1 MTNYTDRHKQNNSES
16 NNRSILALIVSGKRP
31 WVILI
36 FAVTAL
42 VVLALL
48 LSARKTNAGDTN
60 KRTNTFT
67 SRRDD
72 LTITVT
78 ESGSIKARN
87 SIDIKSEVE
96 GEVTIINIVL
106 EGTYISQED
115 VNNGKVL
122 VELDSSVLREQLPPR
137 EIDFAGAE
145 ASYTQAKEAYD
156 IQSKQNES
164 DITAAELKAKFSLM
178 DFKKYVGETTA
189 AKLIQD
195 SNQPSN
201 PGIDIATLLD
211 DLNLRGAAL
220 QRLNELKDSIFL
232 ARAKW
237 ERARTKFQSTQK
249 LYDANYVS
257 RTELEADRLDVNSFD
272 IQHTQAQ
279 RTMELFKLYDFPKE
293 AEKFLSDY
301 VEANRQLERTH
312 ALARSKIAQALALL
326 KSAEAEY
333 QLKKERL
340 EKVKKQIAACT
351 IRAPAPGLAVY
362 SSSGDFWHGRER
374 AIEEG
379 GTVYQR
385 QKIIS
390 LPNTSEMVAQINV
403 HESLVDKVRPGQ
415 PAKITIDAFP
425 DKTFRGEVLKIAP
438 LPDPQRGW
446 MSPDLKVYATEV
458 SIEGSHDFLKPGMS
472 AKVEVLVEQLY
483 DVIIVPVQ
491 VVANHEGKKICHVMT
506 GQGPKQ
512 REVVT
517 GAFSDTF
524 VEIISGLDAGEEVL
538 LNPPRLSSKPSDAA
552 KSKQDKKPPEEI
564 KPLEGMKPPA
574 GMKPPEGMKRPPD
587 EKPPGQKVENRETD
601 VKKRTGDGRASQ
613 NP

>member
-1 MTNYTDRHKQNNSES
+1 MTNNINSQNKSQP
-16 NNRSILALIVSGKRP
+16 NNHSVLRFIANVKRP
-31 WVILI
+31 WGILI
-36 FAVTAL
+36 FAIVAVTL
-42 VVLALL
+42 LALL
-48 LSARKTNAGDTN
+48 ASMKKNNPGDTN
-60 KRTNTFT
+60 KAASTFT
-67 SRRDD
+67 ARSDD

-96 GEVTIINIVL
+96 GEVTIISIVP

-115 VNNGKVL
+115 VNNGKL
-122 VELDSSVLREQLPPR
+122 LLELDSSVLREQLPPR

-178 DFKKYVGETTA
+178 DFKKYVGGTTA
-189 AKLIQD
+189 AKLIKD
-195 SNQPSN
+195 SNHPSN
-201 PGIDIATLLD
+201 PGIDMASMLD
-211 DLNLRGAAL
+211 DSNLGGAAL
-220 QRLNELKDSIFL
+220 QKLNDFKDSIFL
-232 ARAKW
+232 ARGKW
-237 ERARTKFQSTQK
+237 ERAKTKFQSTQK

-257 RTELEADRLDVNSFD
+257 RTELEADRLDVNSFE
-272 IQHTQAQ
+272 IQYAQAQ
-279 RTMELFKLYDFPKE
+279 RTLELFNLYDFPKE

-312 ALARSKIAQALALL
+312 ALARSKLAQALALL

-351 IRAPAPGLAVY
+351 IKAPAPGLVVY

-403 HESLVDKVRPGQ
+403 HESLIDKVRPGQ
-415 PAKITIDAFP
+415 TVKITIDAFP
-425 DKTFRGEVLKIAP
+425 DKTFNGEVLKIAP

-458 SIEGSHDFLKPGMS
+458 SINGSHTFLKPGMS
-472 AKVEVLVEQLY
+472 AKVEILVEQLY
-483 DVIIVPVQ
+483 DVTIVPVQ
-491 VVANHEGKKICHVMT
+491 VIANHEGKKICHVMT

-517 GAFSDTF
+517 GAFNDTF
-524 VEIISGLDAGEEVL
+524 VEVVSGLQVGEEVL
-538 LNPPRLSSKPSDAA
+538 LNPPRLSKLSDQA
-552 KSKQDKKPPEEI
+552 KSNRAEKPPQGTKPPEET
-564 KPLEGMKPPA
+564 KPPA
-574 GMKPPEGMKRPPD
+574 GTKRTSD
-587 EKPPGQKVENRETD
+587 EKPLGQKVENRETD
-601 VKKRTGDGRASQ
+601 AKKQAGDGRVSQ